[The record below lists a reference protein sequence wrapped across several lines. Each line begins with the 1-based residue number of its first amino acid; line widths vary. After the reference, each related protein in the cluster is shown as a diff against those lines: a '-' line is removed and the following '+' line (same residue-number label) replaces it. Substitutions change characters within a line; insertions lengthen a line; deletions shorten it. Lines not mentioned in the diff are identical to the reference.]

1 MTIHTFNFQWK
12 PEVTDAQKETVAG
25 SIRALQGKIPGLLAI
40 YVGTNF
46 SPRSKG
52 YNFGGTMHFADRLM
66 LEAYNTHPVHQA
78 LLPSILPLV
87 ESVIEV
93 DFEA

>member
-1 MTIHTFNFQWK
+1 MTIHTFNFRWK
-12 PEVTDAQKETVAG
+12 PEVTDAQINSVAR
-25 SIRALQGKIPGLLAI
+25 SIQALQGEIPGLLAV

-46 SPRSKG
+46 SPRSQG
-52 YNFGGTMHFADRLM
+52 YNFGGIMHFADRTM
-66 LEAYNTHPVHQA
+66 LEAYNTHPVHRA